1 MPLRFPYGRRLVLSA
16 AIAGSLALAVLGWAQ
31 VVLHPPAP
39 KINMSD
45 DPVLRSFEFRSI
57 GPAVMMG
64 RLDDIQGSEKDPMLL
79 YIGFATGGV
88 WKSTDAG
95 NHWHSLFDQMP
106 DESIGAIGV
115 APSDPNVVYVGT
127 GEANNRQSSSIGEGV
142 WGTTDGGKTWSHL
155 GLEDTQSINRI
166 AVDPRNPKVV
176 FVAAVGH
183 LFGPNPE
190 RGLYRST
197 DGGKTWK
204 NVKFINNDTGFN
216 DVAIDPSNPRIIYAS
231 SFMRRRTWW
240 GYNGGGP
247 DSALWKSTDGGDTW
261 VKLEGPG
268 WPKPKDGMYGRI
280 AIAIFRANP
289 RIVYAQ
295 VEAGAGAGTGSGTTA
310 EGGPA
315 PIGARGG
322 QQTESAGPAGEANAT
337 PAAGQGQS
345 QGQPQGQP
353 GQPGQRRPNP
363 PPPPNPNG
371 SGVFRSDDGG
381 KTWTFMSN
389 QNQRPTYFSQI
400 RVDPINDKKLFVGG
414 TPAQMSLDGGK
425 TWKGLTGSHT
435 DYHAFWINPKDPRIV
450 AVGHDGGLDISND
463 GGFTWDYHNDIAV
476 GQFYQVSADMRH
488 PYHVCGGLQD
498 NNAWC
503 GPSALRNTTGGS
515 NMDWYTVAG
524 GDGFYTRQDPSDW
537 ATIYAESQD
546 GNMVR
551 HDLRTATQKFIKPTV
566 AIPSATPSPSAVQN
580 ENPTPANPESRNP
593 TAGSAPAE
601 AVQQANAQQ
610 AGAQQP
616 NAPGGRPGRGAG
628 QRGGAAPAETGE
640 TGPGTGGF
648 FGRGTPN
655 VANAPEKIDPFRFYW
670 NAPFEISPHNPAVV
684 YMAAQYFFKSTNRG
698 DTWMMNAPDLT
709 KHLNRWSPEMAIMG
723 RPGDKPMVAKHDGYS
738 ASSLATQVRESP
750 SRPGVIWIGTDDG
763 NLHVSEDGGETFTNV
778 YGNIPNAPKGYV
790 QISRIEPSHFD
801 PGTAYVALDAHR
813 LDDWAPYLYK
823 TTDYGKS
830 WTNITCDLPA
840 KGNINA
846 LREDPVYP
854 DLLFAGTEFGLFVT
868 LDGAKTWKPFM
879 NNMPSVRVDDILIH
893 PREHDLI
900 VATHGRS
907 IWIMDDISPL
917 EQMKQAGNKELVL
930 FEPRP
935 AVLWKSDI
943 QAQRHVANREFVARN
958 PQGGTAIHILS
969 KTDIGKMK
977 VEFLQN
983 NKVVSTMDVDI
994 KAGLNR
1000 FQWNMRGPV
1009 PPGVANRGGGPGGG
1023 GGRNNA
1029 NPPEMV
1035 PDDPN
1040 APPMTPEQIA
1050 AARAARAAEV
1060 PFVAATGFGGGGGG
1074 GGGFG
1079 FGTPQGPLL
1088 APGSY
1093 MVRLTAGGQTLT
1105 TSVDVLEDVWLSSE
1119 K

>member
-1 MPLRFPYGRRLVLSA
+1 MPLGLPSVRRLIMPASA
-16 AIAGSLALAVLGWAQ
+16 AGCLAIAGLVWAQ
-31 VVLHPPAP
+31 VAIRPPAP
-39 KINMSD
+39 KINMSS
-45 DPVLRSFEFRSI
+45 DPILHSFEFRSI

-64 RLDDIQGSEKDPMLL
+64 RLDDIQGTEKDPMLL
-79 YIGFATGGV
+79 YIGFATGGL

-106 DESIGAIGV
+106 NESIGAIGV
-115 APSDPNVVYVGT
+115 APSDPNIVYVGT
-127 GEANNRQSSSIGEGV
+127 GEANNRQSSSIGDGV
-142 WGTTDGGKTWSHL
+142 WGTTDGGKTWNHL

-166 AVDPRNPKVV
+166 AIDPRNPRVV

-204 NVKFINNDTGFN
+204 NVKDINPDTGFN

-240 GYNGGGP
+240 GYNGGGR
-247 DSALWKSTDGGDTW
+247 DSALWKSTDGGDNW
-261 VKLEGPG
+261 VKLEGAG

-280 AIAIFRANP
+280 AISIFRANP

-295 VEAGAGAGTGSGTTA
+295 VEAGASAGTGSGTTA

-315 PIGARGG
+315 PVGGRGG
-322 QQTESAGPAGEANAT
+322 PQGESAGPAGEAAAT
-337 PAAGQGQS
+337 EAGAAGTAGGAAGTAGGQGQ
-345 QGQPQGQP
+345 GA
-353 GQPGQRRPNP
+353 RRNA

-371 SGVFRSDDGG
+371 SGVFRSEDGG

-400 RVDPINDKKLFVGG
+400 RVDPVNDKKVFVGG

-488 PYHVCGGLQD
+488 PYYVCGGLQD

-503 GPSALRNTTGGS
+503 GPSALRSSTAGS

-524 GDGFYTRQDPSDW
+524 GDGFYTRQDPLDW
-537 ATIYAESQD
+537 AIVYGESQD
-546 GNMVR
+546 GNMSR
-551 HDLRTATQKFIKPTV
+551 HDLRTATQKLIRPTV
-566 AIPSATPSPSAVQN
+566 ATPPATPSPAAASN

-610 AGAQQP
+610 
-616 NAPGGRPGRGAG
+616 GRRGAA
-628 QRGGAAPAETGE
+628 QRGATPAEAGEAGGAA
-640 TGPGTGGF
+640 GF

-670 NAPFEISPHNPAVV
+670 NAPFEISPHNPAVI

-698 DTWMMNAPDLT
+698 DTWTMNTTDLS
-709 KHLNRWSPEMAIMG
+709 KHLNRWAPDMGIMG
-723 RPGDKPMVAKHDGYS
+723 MPGDKPMVAKHDGYS
-738 ASSLATQVRESP
+738 ASSLATQLRESP
-750 SRPGVIWIGTDDG
+750 SKPGVIWIGTDDG
-763 NLHVSEDGGETFTNV
+763 NLQVSQDGGETFTNV
-778 YGNIPNAPKGYV
+778 YENISGAPKGYV

-823 TTDYGKS
+823 TTDYGKT
-830 WTNITCDLPA
+830 WTNMVSDLPA
-840 KGNINA
+840 KGNVNA
-846 LREDPVYP
+846 LREDVLNP
-854 DLLFAGTEFGLFVT
+854 DLLFVGTEFGLFVT
-868 LDGAKTWKPFM
+868 LDGCKTWKPFM
-879 NNMPSVRVDDILIH
+879 NNMATVRVDDILIH
-893 PREHDLI
+893 PRDHDLI

-917 EQMKQAGNKELVL
+917 EHLKEAGNKELTL

-935 AVLWKSDI
+935 AVLWKNDI
-943 QAQRHVANREFVARN
+943 QAQRHVTNREFVGRN
-958 PQGGTAIHILS
+958 PQGGTTIHILS
-969 KTDIGKMK
+969 KTEIGKTK

-994 KAGLNR
+994 KPGLNS

-1009 PPGVANRGGGPGGG
+1009 PPGAANRRRGFGEGGE
-1023 GGRNNA
+1023 GRNG
-1029 NPPEMV
+1029 PPEMV
-1035 PDDPN
+1035 PEDPN
-1040 APPMTPEQIA
+1040 APPMTPEQTA

-1060 PFVAATGFGGGGGG
+1060 PFVAAGGFGGGGGG

-1079 FGTPQGPLL
+1079 FGTPLGPVL

-1105 TSVDVLEDVWLSSE
+1105 TSVDVLDDVWLNTDR
-1119 K
+1119 